1 MIRVGYWSSVKNRF
15 DVLKLMIFQI
25 GLLIMNQCGT
35 GFAHIKLV
43 KKGKSRM
50 TAKRYTIL
58 VSSTRKIVL
67 AIAQWSLINARKIP
81 FIGLYLL
88 EFYHFWTFKID
99 LTMEN
104 IGGWNGST
112 VKISC

>member
-1 MIRVGYWSSVKNRF
+1 MVDFPN
-15 DVLKLMIFQI
+15 
-25 GLLIMNQCGT
+25 LIIDHESMWT

-67 AIAQWSLINARKIP
+67 AIAQWSLINAGKIP

-88 EFYHFWTFKID
+88 EF
-99 LTMEN
+99 
-104 IGGWNGST
+104 
-112 VKISC
+112 

>member
-81 FIGLYLL
+81 FIGLYLV
-88 EFYHFWTFKID
+88 EF
-99 LTMEN
+99 
-104 IGGWNGST
+104 
-112 VKISC
+112 

>member
-1 MIRVGYWSSVKNRF
+1 MIQIGYWSSDKNRF
-15 DVLKLMIFQI
+15 DALKFMIFQI

-81 FIGLYLL
+81 FIGLHMSYI
-88 EFYHFWTFKID
+88 Y
-99 LTMEN
+99 
-104 IGGWNGST
+104 
-112 VKISC
+112 

>member
-1 MIRVGYWSSVKNRF
+1 MADLQLGSSSGPAKNFHGVDIGPLSKILAVKG
-15 DVLKLMIFQI
+15 KIFQI

-88 EFYHFWTFKID
+88 EF
-99 LTMEN
+99 
-104 IGGWNGST
+104 
-112 VKISC
+112 